1 MDIIGKIDQVL
12 ERYTKDSLLTAV
24 RRVLIQARQEIASL
38 EACVHLQTTRKNE
51 LVRALEG
58 LVKRCDGDAVLLDGS
73 NIDTRYEH
81 AVLGHGEEDE

>member
-12 ERYTKDSLLTAV
+12 ERYTTDSLPTAV
-24 RRVLIQARQEIASL
+24 RKVLIQARQEIASL
-38 EACVHLQTTRKNE
+38 EACVYLQTTRKNE

-81 AVLGHGEEDE
+81 AVLGHFEEDE